1 MHPPLKPLQA
11 VKGCEHTLHVKLL
24 SHPLRRRLPFLH
36 SFASLA
42 AWMPGF
48 CSQHNALCLQPDVV
62 QRSWGKARTNRMS
75 LSLSVSTMAELWALS
90 SSSFRKVSSS
100 CRTSCFP
107 GPCCGSGP
115 FSWRP
120 VAPSSRSRA
129 FCSCPCFFSR
139 SASLCSS
146 PALCSLMSAGCPLA
160 SCASWASGSS
170 AAASSSML
178 SSAAFTAVSSRVT
191 AARRSSRRSSLDFPA
206 QPYENQPTLLQ
217 RFYGHSCNFGG
228 V

>member
-1 MHPPLKPLQA
+1 
-11 VKGCEHTLHVKLL
+11 
-24 SHPLRRRLPFLH
+24 
-36 SFASLA
+36 
-42 AWMPGF
+42 
-48 CSQHNALCLQPDVV
+48 
-62 QRSWGKARTNRMS
+62 MS

-115 FSWRP
+115 FTWRP
-120 VAPSSRSRA
+120 AASGSRSRA

-170 AAASSSML
+170 AGTSSSKL
-178 SSAAFTAVSSRVT
+178 SSAAFTAVISRVT

-206 QPYENQPTLLQ
+206 QPYENQPILLQ
-217 RFYGHSCNFGG
+217 RFDGHSCKLRG
-228 V
+228 VQKNNERSSVCFHRIPCPSLVPVACSACTSQPAHLKALMHSSTSL